1 MFSIEFIKKVFFTLI
16 IEEYD
21 VFFPLIFFFF
31 YLIFSLL
38 IKKERNILTQIII
51 LLILFFYIF
60 YQYSY
65 LSNFFSSIGQDS
77 LIELNADFGEAI
89 FYLKTF

>member
-31 YLIFSLL
+31 YFIFSLL

-51 LLILFFYIF
+51 LFIPFFISFINIHIYRIF
-60 YQYSY
+60 LVQ
-65 LSNFFSSIGQDS
+65 LVKIP
-77 LIELNADFGEAI
+77 
-89 FYLKTF
+89 